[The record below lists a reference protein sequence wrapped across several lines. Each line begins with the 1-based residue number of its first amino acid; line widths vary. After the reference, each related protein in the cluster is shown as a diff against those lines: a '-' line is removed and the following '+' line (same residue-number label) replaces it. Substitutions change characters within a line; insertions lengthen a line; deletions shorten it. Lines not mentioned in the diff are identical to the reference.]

1 METNEQNDLS
11 FEVIKIGEMMLKRF
25 SRSIILAL
33 RLLAKVSKKT
43 KEMKNKARKEIK
55 RESIDLV

>member
-1 METNEQNDLS
+1 VETNEQNDLS